1 MPSKNNRQSSAKTH
15 AHVKKAILIC
25 LSAIIVILLAA
36 FLFTMGS
43 SFSESAKMKEDLIRL
58 SEETYDS
65 VLLSMHST
73 EQFRED
79 DFSYYLAQNTAIM
92 THAVENSKEL
102 SKYLEHILASGN
114 EISNIYL
121 CLDPGLLWNSVGKN
135 AAKWHDSLTRDL
147 YNCIE
152 SHPQIT
158 FDILLPYPHI
168 DYWRSLSQKELDATL
183 TTYHTMVNEVSSYPN
198 AITFFPGM
206 EEWIIMSPGN
216 YENTPFDA
224 VEDIVFALF
233 ANTFCGNGTYQITP
247 ENEDVFWNALR
258 QIIQREQKS
267 PTQYPD
273 LSDWCF
279 VLFGDSVLGNYTGS
293 TSIPGYITS
302 LSGASVFNFAIGGTS
317 AACRG
322 REEGDD
328 LPDIFGR
335 FVKENI
341 MISQNGNT
349 FSPQGAQPD
358 TFEGKKLCFLF
369 NYGLNDYYS
378 GVPVEN
384 PQSPNDAA
392 TYKGSLRTSIQA
404 LKIMLPDAYYV
415 IMSPTHTKL
424 FSFGMD
430 SMSEEGS
437 ALPAYVN
444 GAEELA
450 SELGLYFLDNYH
462 DFIVTDDTLDIYL
475 SDGTHP
481 NERGRY
487 AIAARLVE
495 FIANLS
501 Q

>member
-1 MPSKNNRQSSAKTH
+1 MLSKTNSQSSSKTH
-15 AHVKKAILIC
+15 TPKKKTML
-25 LSAIIVILLAA
+25 LSLATLIVILLTSVLFLIAA
-36 FLFTMGS
+36 SSSKSAQMKDDFL
-43 SFSESAKMKEDLIRL
+43 RL

-65 VLLSMHST
+65 VLLSMHSA
-73 EQFRED
+73 ENFREE

-92 THAVENSKEL
+92 THAVANSKEL

-114 EISNIYL
+114 EISIIYL

-135 AAKWHDSLTRDL
+135 ETKWRDKLTRDL
-147 YNCIE
+147 YHYIE

-168 DYWRSLSQKELDATL
+168 DYWRNLSPKDLDITL
-183 TTYHTMVNEVSSYPN
+183 TAYHTMVNELSSYAN
-198 AITFFPGM
+198 AITFFMGM
-206 EEWIIMSPGN
+206 EEWLVMSSGN
-216 YENTPFDA
+216 YEDTPFDA
-224 VEDIVFALF
+224 VEDIVFTLF
-233 ANTFCGNGTYQITP
+233 ANTFCGDGRYQITP
-247 ENEDVFWNALR
+247 ENEDVFWNTLR
-258 QIIQREQKS
+258 SIVVREQNS

-293 TSIPGYITS
+293 TSIPGYITN

-317 AACRG
+317 AASRG
-322 REEGDD
+322 REECDD
-328 LPDIFGR
+328 LPDIFSG
-335 FVKENI
+335 FVNENI
-341 MISQNGNT
+341 IISQNGNV

-437 ALPAYVN
+437 PLPAYVN
-444 GAEELA
+444 AAEELT
-450 SELGLYFLDNYH
+450 SELGLHFLDNYH
-462 DFIVTDDTLDIYL
+462 DFVVTDDTLDLYL

-481 NERGRY
+481 NEQGRY
-487 AIAARLVE
+487 AIAVRLIE
-495 FIANLS
+495 FISNIS